1 MSRLTAWITASVLG
15 LLLAS
20 AAPPTF
26 AQAPGVPTPPFAPA
40 WGMLAGWDVFAK
52 KGCGGCHALR
62 GFGPLTGPDLGRV
75 TTATGFYDV
84 GAAMWNHLP
93 RMGEQMRAE
102 RVERPTLTAADVEN
116 VIAFLFTARYF
127 DDLGDGRAGQRL
139 FRAKGCVTCHS
150 IAGAGGKVG
159 PPLDGLKKANSPVL
173 VAAAMWNHGPEMAEA
188 MKAQRVARPTFKGQ
202 ELVDIIAYIVQAASD
217 TPGDTVQVVPG
228 TPSTGQALFVQK
240 RCVTCH
246 AVGGTGGKVGPD
258 LGKSGQHV
266 SLTQF
271 AARMWNHGPAM
282 WAKMKERNVAVP
294 KLSGQEMADVL
305 AFLYTKHYFD
315 ARPSA
320 ARGGQLVRER
330 GCTACHAVR
339 GQGGK
344 SAADFATSTV
354 TGSASSLVAAM
365 WNHAPRMEAT
375 AESKAVAWPV
385 LTGPELGDITAYLM
399 SLRTTA
405 KP

>member
-1 MSRLTAWITASVLG
+1 MGIVVL
-15 LLLAS
+15 AIPP
-20 AAPPTF
+20 AVDAQQPPTS
-26 AQAPGVPTPPFAPA
+26 PFAPA

-62 GFGPLTGPDLGRV
+62 GFGPITGPDLGR
-75 TTATGFYDV
+75 TTSGTGFYDV

-102 RVERPTLTAADVEN
+102 RIERPTLTPLDVEN
-116 VIAFLFTARYF
+116 VIAFVFTARYF
-127 DDLGDGRAGQRL
+127 DELGDGRVGQRL
-139 FRAKGCVTCHS
+139 FTSKRCVTCHS

-159 PPLDGLKKANSPVL
+159 PPLDALKRANSPVL
-173 VAAAMWNHGPEMAEA
+173 VATAMWNHGPEMAEV
-188 MKAQRVARPTFKGQ
+188 MKAQGVTRPTFKGR
-202 ELVDIIAYIVQAASD
+202 ELVDIIAYIVQAAKD
-217 TPGDTVQVVPG
+217 TPGDTAQVVPG
-228 TPSTGQALFVQK
+228 TPSTGQAVFVQK
-240 RCVTCH
+240 QCITCH
-246 AVGGTGGKVGPD
+246 RVGETGGTVGPD
-258 LGKSGQHV
+258 LGKSAQHI
-266 SLTQF
+266 SLTDF

-315 ARPSA
+315 TRPNA

-344 SAADFATSTV
+344 TAADFATSTV
-354 TGSASSLVAAM
+354 VGSPASVIAAM
-365 WNHAPRMEAT
+365 WNHSARMETT
-375 AESKAVAWPV
+375 ADTKSVAWPV
-385 LTGPELGDITAYLM
+385 LTGAELGDIATYLV
-399 SLRTTA
+399 SLHGRAPGTSR
-405 KP
+405 